1 MNIEHELEL
10 SLLWPLHLGSKVWSR
25 LTKTDSFNFSDDL
38 LQLFPLVFVAK
49 VSEHFNNNATTRH
62 SDQ

>member
-10 SLLWPLHLGSKVWSR
+10 SLLHLGSKVWSR

>member
-10 SLLWPLHLGSKVWSR
+10 SLLHLGSKVWSR

-49 VSEHFNNNATTRH
+49 VSEHFNNNATR
-62 SDQ
+62 Q

>member
-10 SLLWPLHLGSKVWSR
+10 SLLHLGSKVWSR

-49 VSEHFNNNATTRH
+49 VSEHFNNNATRH